1 VSIIRAEEARRQHSI
16 GSAIRTGFE
25 VWYAV
30 AGSIGAW
37 TIHLLFF
44 AGFVRFT
51 CNVAGALWAMHAITV
66 LCLGLTVVALA
77 LAIRLARH
85 EGDEAAESESGR
97 LQFLGR
103 LGVLVGVA
111 NFLLISLE
119 ELYVFVLHTKR
130 CG

>member
-1 VSIIRAEEARRQHSI
+1 VISAEESRKRHSI
-16 GSAIRTGFE
+16 GSAIRAGFE

-30 AGSIGAW
+30 AGSIAAW
-37 TIHLLFF
+37 AIHLLFF

-51 CNVAGALWAMHAITV
+51 CNAMGFLWAMHAVTA
-66 LCLGLTVVALA
+66 LCLALTLTALV
-77 LAIRLARH
+77 LAVRLARH
-85 EGDEAAESESGR
+85 EGDAAAETEAGR

-111 NFLLISLE
+111 SFLLISLE